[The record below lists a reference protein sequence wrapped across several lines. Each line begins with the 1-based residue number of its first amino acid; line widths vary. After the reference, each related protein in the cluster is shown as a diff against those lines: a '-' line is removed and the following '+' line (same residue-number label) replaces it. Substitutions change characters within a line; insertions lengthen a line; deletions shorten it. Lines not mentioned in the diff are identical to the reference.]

1 MRHPGKSEVVV
12 VVEAFQEWKANEYR
26 VEGKDLPGE
35 DLSLIMLGGQDGY
48 KRTAAEWL
56 TSHLETCC
64 HIKCSEFVLVM
75 TNQASA
81 GAVPGHA
88 CGEGAR
94 IVQSTHSPL
103 SLPSQTYSSWFHFT
117 CIRMS
122 L

>member
-12 VVEAFQEWKANEYR
+12 VVEAFREWKANEYR